1 MGGGGSHPP
10 PWLGRPCWGCMA
22 PSPPGRAGE
31 GAQVHPKPL
40 SLQITEYLN
49 AQETAKSARVS
60 AGGWQVGVCWGA

>member
-1 MGGGGSHPP
+1 
-10 PWLGRPCWGCMA
+10 MA